1 MRGGAGVQDYRDQRH
16 LAHDRGRETIVSG
29 NARAAGC
36 PPTTARSR
44 SITFDRHAA
53 GRDNC
58 VGLTLNHPWANW
70 RRTMIEVV
78 VGDITGL
85 AVDCIVN
92 AANSSL
98 MGGAGVDGAI
108 HRGAGPRLLDECRR
122 IGGCPTGDAR
132 MTGGYDLAARH
143 VVHAVGPVWKGG
155 MEGEDELL
163 ASCYRRS
170 FELAEAAGARSI
182 AFPAISTGAYGFPK
196 ERAAAIAVREMAMSR
211 SSSPRARRPMTWRG
225 HCGTTPTANSA
236 PSRRRWRLATS
247 GPGWRCAPTRSSSRP
262 GALATARA

>member
-1 MRGGAGVQDYRDQRH
+1 M
-16 LAHDRGRETIVSG
+16 
-29 NARAAGC
+29 
-36 PPTTARSR
+36 
-44 SITFDRHAA
+44 
-53 GRDNC
+53 
-58 VGLTLNHPWANW
+58 GLTLNHPWANW
-70 RRTMIEVV
+70 RRTMIEAV

-98 MGGAGVDGAI
+98 MGGSGVDGAI
-108 HRGAGPRLLDECRR
+108 HRRAGPRLLDECRL

-170 FELAEAAGARSI
+170 FDLAEAAGARSI

-196 ERAAAIAVREMAMSR
+196 ERAAAIAVREM
-211 SSSPRARRPMTWRG
+211 
-225 HCGTTPTANSA
+225 
-236 PSRRRWRLATS
+236 
-247 GPGWRCAPTRSSSRP
+247 
-262 GALATARA
+262 TAREERFERIIACCFSEADAAFYRRLLPAAHLGPRPDRDDHQGP